1 MQRTDRSWT
10 CRGGGPRLPAG
21 VRRFRGSARGA
32 GLRIGIVVSRYN
44 ARHTASLL
52 REAVRELTRLGVQP
66 EAITVAEVPGAF
78 EIPAA
83 ISEIV
88 RHHPVEA
95 VIALGC
101 VIQGE
106 TPHAALINSTVAAR
120 LGEVSERR
128 RLPVVDA
135 VVPVLNEEQARARC
149 GPGPMNRGIYAA
161 QVAVEMARLFERL
174 RVGKR

>member
-1 MQRTDRSWT
+1 VAGDRN
-10 CRGGGPRLPAG
+10 
-21 VRRFRGSARGA
+21 GA

-52 REAVRELTRLGVQP
+52 RAAVRELVRCGVEP

-83 ISEIV
+83 VSEMV
-88 RHHPVEA
+88 RHHSLDA

-106 TPHAALINSTVAAR
+106 TPHASLINSTVAMR
-120 LGEVSERR
+120 LSELSERHR
-128 RLPVVDA
+128 VPVVDA
-135 VVPVLNEEQARARC
+135 VVPALTEEQARARC
-149 GPGPMNRGIYAA
+149 APGPSNRGVYAA
-161 QVAVEMARLFERL
+161 HVAIEMARLFERL
-174 RVGKR
+174 GAGGP